1 MLQGGWDGWPRG
13 PRAKRLPV
21 LSSELLRAHKGLHR
35 TSTRQARPCG
45 GSQLDRSVPGLVLLD
60 GLWKA
65 AGAGLLPP
73 EFDQQCPSCGEAVR
87 DTREHLCLE
96 CPAYA
101 APRHTHLVGLLQAI
115 EAWAGDAGLG
125 GLSRSELVTLLLGGS
140 VRGSEPPGLWLG
152 ASRAQN
158 GAEPGWVRTSGFL
171 GEVMPRHT
179 SRVWHNAPQQ
189 GYGRSLR
196 ASATR
201 EVFSG

>member
-1 MLQGGWDGWPRG
+1 MGGTAGQGARG
-13 PRAKRLPV
+13 RNGCRFYQANCFERT
-21 LSSELLRAHKGLHR
+21 KGYIE
-35 TSTRQARPCG
+35 QA
-45 GSQLDRSVPGLVLLD
+45 LDRPDLAVGVNWTARYRVSCF
-60 GLWKA
+60 WTAYKA

-152 ASRAQN
+152 ASRAQMV
-158 GAEPGWVRTSGFL
+158 PSPVGF
-171 GEVMPRHT
+171 GPV
-179 SRVWHNAPQQ
+179 
-189 GYGRSLR
+189 G
-196 ASATR
+196 
-201 EVFSG
+201 F